1 MIWSTLKNKRTQMNI
16 LKFNQLCP
24 LKSLTTKSL
33 LQKVS
38 ELIQFLIGFVPFK
51 FTLTKFLF
59 ITTLGGVNEK
69 SPKAGYCPHCAKV
82 HNIFFYITQ
91 NHFKL

>member
-1 MIWSTLKNKRTQMNI
+1 MNF

-24 LKSLTTKSL
+24 LKNLTTKSL
-33 LQKVS
+33 LQKVR
-38 ELIQFLIGFVPFK
+38 ELKYSILTGFFPFK
-51 FTLTKFLF
+51 FMLTKFLF

-69 SPKAGYCPHCAKV
+69 SSKAGHCPHCAKV